1 MGKNITIKIKNSKR
15 KTLKNKTNNIKQ
27 FGNVI
32 DKSSKL
38 NNSTETINMLYHFLQ
53 NNMYSPELPQ
63 LLKNTI
69 FFSQDKLGKSGAKVG
84 ILNNNLVLKYYYL
97 NNKMKYIVDIK
108 KNCIRIYF
116 PFNELIINTIFS
128 NMKLFLTSAK
138 YNIYKEKYANYLIP
152 VKSIGLYQDYSF
164 LISKKVGITH
174 NEEFYTNLNEILLNN
189 YIPLLLKNINNQEV
203 LDAFCQFLSDMFN
216 NYFECIKFL
225 NINLG
230 YINTDIK
237 CQNVFIKKTKSN
249 TNILLKD
256 FITNITPLISDLDKA
271 TVEINGLL
279 IMPRPDKIIEKILVK
294 YKNTILSKVYQFRY
308 NCYRNNKLCDRF
320 ESYQYDIIIFL
331 YDLYIKFYIE
341 IYLKL
346 NKNNNTKIN
355 IEEYYQKFHILNTFV
370 KKTLNI
376 NDKEFISF
384 YNRINRN
391 IISKTLSTH
400 NLGLHINSM
409 LYYFCKNL

>member
-1 MGKNITIKIKNSKR
+1 MGKNITIKIKNSR
-15 KTLKNKTNNIKQ
+15 TKTLKNKTNNVKK

-32 DKSSKL
+32 DKLSKL
-38 NNSTETINMLYHFLQ
+38 KNSKEAIDMLYNFLQ
-53 NNMYSPELPQ
+53 NNMYSEEFPE
-63 LLKNTI
+63 LLKNTV
-69 FFSQDKLGKSGAKVG
+69 FFSEEKLGKSGAKVG
-84 ILNNNLVLKYYYL
+84 ILNNNLVLKYYHL
-97 NNKMKYIVDIK
+97 DNKIKYKVDVEEK
-108 KNCIRIYF
+108 CIRVYF

-128 NMKLFLTSAK
+128 NMKLFLTNNK

-152 VKSIGLYQDYSF
+152 VKNIGLYQDYSF

-189 YIPLLLKNINNQEV
+189 YIPLLLKNINNQNV
-203 LDAFCQFLSDMFN
+203 LDTFCQFLSNMLK

-225 NINLG
+225 NVNLG
-230 YINTDIK
+230 YINTDMM
-237 CQNVFIKKTKSN
+237 CQNVFIKKTNTKTN

-256 FITNITPLISDLDKA
+256 FITNISPLISDLDKS
-271 TVEINGLL
+271 TIEINGLL
-279 IMPRPDKIIEKILVK
+279 IMPRPDKIMEK
-294 YKNTILSKVYQFRY
+294 YKNTKLSKVYEFRY
-308 NCYRNNKLCDRF
+308 NCYRNNKLCNRF
-320 ESYQYDIIIFL
+320 EPYKYDIIIFM
-331 YDLYIKFYIE
+331 YDLYIKLYSK

-355 IEEYYQKFHILNTFV
+355 MEEYYEKFHILNTFV

-376 NDKEFISF
+376 NDTEFVSF
-384 YNRINRN
+384 YNRINQN
-391 IISKTLSTH
+391 IFSKKLSTH